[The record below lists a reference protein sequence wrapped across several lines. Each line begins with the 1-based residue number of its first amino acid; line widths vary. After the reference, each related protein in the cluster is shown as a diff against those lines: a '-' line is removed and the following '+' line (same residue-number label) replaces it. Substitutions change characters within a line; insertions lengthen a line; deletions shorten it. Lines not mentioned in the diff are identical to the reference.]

1 MKKLLSLTL
10 AVLMLAACLT
20 GCESAEPAEP
30 TEPPYEATAPSLPAL
45 KEDGSAEEIL
55 QARRDLVEQS
65 MRNMC
70 TIRWS
75 PTETIE
81 YSLVHNSQGLEA
93 DRIAHPEDIVTLY
106 KGVIYEGIPYAHG
119 SNSIHAFLE
128 YASGETE
135 TGTINLSGLES
146 ADFSG
151 YGFQEPNRCARLGT
165 DCADQVFW
173 AWNNIASSISF
184 EYTAYM
190 VPGNG
195 CIPVGDYTH
204 TETCFK
210 YTYPIA
216 DANGRDVMFESYA
229 KMLKGDA
236 MVFVNSKGSGHAIMN
251 VEVHVVRN
259 EDGTINGQE
268 SYAVTLEQESGDE
281 RTQTDTYIDETTGEK
296 IVRLQGIDR
305 KYTFEFL
312 YSKGY
317 LPVTC
322 KELIDPAPL
331 TPVEVVDSIPEPSID
346 NIFKGK
352 VTSTRR
358 ISYVTIDIADE
369 KGNIVQSCTTHCI
382 SKEMYTFDMI
392 RFISDVEKLVQIG
405 KIDLDTLES
414 GSYTVTHTA
423 RLANGDTY
431 VFRNFTFEK

>member
-10 AVLMLAACLT
+10 AVLMLASCLA
-20 GCESAEPAEP
+20 GCGAEPAEP

-55 QARRDLVEQS
+55 QARRDLVEQA

-81 YSLVHNSQGLEA
+81 YSLVNKSQGLEA

-106 KGVIYEGIPYAHG
+106 KGMIYEGIPYTHG

-151 YGFQEPNRCARLGT
+151 YGYQEPNRCARLGT

-173 AWNNIASSISF
+173 AWNNVASSISF
-184 EYTAYM
+184 EYCANM

-204 TETCFK
+204 TETYFK
-210 YTYPIA
+210 HTYPIV

-236 MVFVNSKGSGHAIMN
+236 MVFINSKGAGHAIMN

-305 KYTFEFL
+305 EYTFEFL

-405 KIDLDTLES
+405 EIDLDTLES
-414 GSYTVTHTA
+414 GSYIVTHTA
-423 RLANGDTY
+423 RLANGDEV